1 MFSSNQVSLRLKRT
15 LGAKPPRPKCL
26 NVMTCIYV
34 LTRIKA
40 CIDVCNMGKENTT
53 KNTALFVIIA
63 FILGVIIGYTVHD
76 NISPISQFEVG
87 ENILHNS
94 GFEDGSNNKPYYWF
108 QAIVPVDNLTMSW
121 DNEIIYNGS
130 RSIGINNTHTYN
142 ETVCNNWAQT
152 TEKIPIGH
160 TLELSGWIKTIDAES
175 VVMVIQCWDNVY
187 NMVGFGTTQTATEI
201 NGTNDWQMYN
211 ASVYVP
217 NDTSNIVVRLTLTG
231 TGQVW
236 FDDVKLIVK

>member
-1 MFSSNQVSLRLKRT
+1 
-15 LGAKPPRPKCL
+15 
-26 NVMTCIYV
+26 MTCIYV
-34 LTRIKA
+34 LTRIEA

-53 KNTALFVIIA
+53 KTAALFVIIA
-63 FILGVIIGYTVHD
+63 FILGIIIGYAIHD

-87 ENILHNS
+87 ENILQNS
-94 GFEDGSNNKPYYWF
+94 GFENGSDNSPSYWF
-108 QAIVPVDNLTMSW
+108 EAVIPAENLSLTW
-121 DNEIIYNGS
+121 DNKTRLNGDKS
-130 RSIGINNTHTYN
+130 AGISNTHNYS
-142 ETVCNNWAQT
+142 ETVCNNWAQQIDKVPRDKT
-152 TEKIPIGH
+152 V
-160 TLELSGWIKTIDAES
+160 ELSGWIKTIDAES